1 MERSCQPPE
10 AAVPRPEVSQ
20 EARRTETAPTSR
32 MDTVARAKEMAGSW
46 AKEAVRGRGEE
57 EQEEQEII
65 SRPRRHRSDSEGES
79 INIQLQLLSVFTPLL
94 TINFTFLYVTF

>member
-79 INIQLQLLSVFTPLL
+79 INIPLQLLRVFTPLL
-94 TINFTFLYVTF
+94 LTSHFYM

>member
-79 INIQLQLLSVFTPLL
+79 INIQLQILSVFTPLL
-94 TINFTFLYVTF
+94 LTSHFYM